1 MLSETCCYNDIL
13 FIHHSLD
20 TSLFLFMMLIYS
32 TILIFLFH
40 GECARVKTNCVL
52 VYTLGDVSHE
62 AVVDIGCFSTRF
74 ANSNPYYKLTQG
86 LPWEKGVAV
95 CDERLTKYVGV
106 QAEPG

>member
-1 MLSETCCYNDIL
+1 
-13 FIHHSLD
+13 
-20 TSLFLFMMLIYS
+20 MMLIYS
-32 TILIFLFH
+32 TNLKYFLFH
-40 GECARVKTNCVL
+40 GKGARVKINCVSL
-52 VYTLGDVSHE
+52 DTVGAVSLE

-86 LPWEKGVAV
+86 LPWKKGVAV